1 MVFIYT
7 MASHSYT
14 LTNLRD
20 MHTGTGTTSVIHTI
34 HHDNTRLL
42 SQHLTPMSITHI
54 APLSYD
60 PTLPPSTEHVGQL
73 AENNI
78 AQILTWKQIIQLP
91 TNLTWRASWYEMLDQ
106 YMVQGMFG
114 KPMKKPNDTNALH
127 MLWTYHIYNGNP
139 NTKDPLPFG
148 TSMPMLLMQP
158 ASASSGPLLHKKGWW
173 PSKNLQHYQHDLNE

>member
-1 MVFIYT
+1 
-7 MASHSYT
+7 
-14 LTNLRD
+14 
-20 MHTGTGTTSVIHTI
+20 
-34 HHDNTRLL
+34 
-42 SQHLTPMSITHI
+42 MSITHI

-139 NTKDPLPFG
+139 NTKDPL
-148 TSMPMLLMQP
+148 
-158 ASASSGPLLHKKGWW
+158 ASERLFWAIVAQEGMVAIKKLATL
-173 PSKNLQHYQHDLNE
+173 SA